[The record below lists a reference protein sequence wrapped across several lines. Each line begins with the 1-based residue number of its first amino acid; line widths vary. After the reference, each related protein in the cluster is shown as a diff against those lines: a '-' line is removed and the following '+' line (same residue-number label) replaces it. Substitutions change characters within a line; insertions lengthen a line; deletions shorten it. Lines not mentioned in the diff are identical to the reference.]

1 MIFLVKLLSKLPFWV
16 LYAIAD
22 VLFFLAYHIVGY
34 RRVVVKKNLTNSFP
48 EKTEEEIK
56 KIAKAFYHNL
66 SDFAVEVIKIHSMP
80 KEEFLKR
87 AKFNN
92 LEILDQFKGKPAMFM
107 TSHNFN
113 WEWMQLSACLQFPF
127 EIDYIYQKLQNPK
140 FDVFIKSLRSKFGA
154 HGVEKKTAA
163 REIMRRSKE
172 GRGFAMVADQI
183 PWKHSKKYWTTF
195 LGQESA
201 FYIGTDMLAKLTQCP
216 VLFFA
221 FKKVKRGYYEVD
233 IKIISLPPHER
244 SSHEIIES
252 YAKATEELIRSQPET
267 YLWSHNRWKY
277 TREQHP

>member
-1 MIFLVKLLSKLPFWV
+1 MILLVKLLSRLPFWA
-16 LYAIAD
+16 LYGISD
-22 VLFFLAYHIVGY
+22 FLYFLSYHVVGY
-34 RRVVVKKNLTNSFP
+34 RRAVVKDNLERSFP
-48 EKTEEEIK
+48 EKSPEEIL
-56 KIAKAFYHNL
+56 KITKEFYHNL
-66 SDFAVEVIKIHSMP
+66 CDFAVEVLKIYSMP
-80 KEEFLKR
+80 AEEFLKR

-92 LEILDQFKGKPAMFM
+92 LEILDQFKGNPAMFM

-113 WEWMQLSACLQFPF
+113 WEWTQLSACLQFPF

-154 HGVEKKTAA
+154 YGVEKNTAA

-183 PWKHSKKYWTTF
+183 PWKHSKKYWTNF

-233 IKIISLPPHER
+233 IKILSLPPHER
-244 SSHEIIES
+244 SSHEIIEK
-252 YAKATEELIRSQPET
+252 YVAVTEELIRSQPST
-267 YLWSHNRWKY
+267 YLWSHKRWKY
-277 TREQHP
+277 TKEQHP

>member
-1 MIFLVKLLSKLPFWV
+1 MIFLVKLFSKLPFWA

-22 VLFFLAYHIVGY
+22 ALYFLAYHVVGY
-34 RRVVVKKNLTNSFP
+34 RKGVVKTNLENSFP
-48 EKTEEEIK
+48 DKSSREIQ
-56 KIAKAFYHNL
+56 KITKAFYHNL
-66 SDFAVEVIKIHSMP
+66 ADFAVEVVKIHSMSADD
-80 KEEFLKR
+80 FLRR

-92 LEILDQFKGKPAMFM
+92 LEMLNQFKGKPAMFM
-107 TSHNFN
+107 TSHQFN

-127 EIDYIYQKLQNPK
+127 EIDYVYQKLQNPK
-140 FDVFIKSLRSKFGA
+140 FDKFVKSLRSKFGA
-154 HGVEKKTAA
+154 YGVEKKTAA
-163 REIMRRSKE
+163 REIMRRSKQ

-221 FKKVKRGYYEVD
+221 FKKVKRGHYEVD
-233 IKIISLPPHER
+233 IKLISLPPHER
-244 SSHEIIES
+244 SSHEIIDK
-252 YAKATEELIRSQPET
+252 YAKATEELIRAQPET

-277 TREQHP
+277 TKEQNP